1 MTGFAVALALILGVV
16 LGLALGYL
24 LARSRTAA
32 AVSAAA
38 VRTAQLQGELQ
49 QASSQVAALE
59 LRRTEQEAVGRQLA
73 PMATALAELDR
84 RVIAAERD
92 RTAAAAALEQMLKEQ
107 SAQSLTAAADV
118 KREAGRL
125 AKALSHTHRRGTWG
139 EAELRRLVEAA
150 GMLEKVHFDSQVTVK
165 SADEHL
171 RPDMVIH
178 LAGGRSVVV
187 DAKAPLDA
195 LVAVPDDDS
204 DAYSPATLKQHAKAV
219 RDHVD
224 ALAKRNYAGMVQGSA
239 HHVVLYLPA
248 ESLLSLALA
257 ADPVLLDHAFG
268 KGVTIATPTTMM
280 ALLRSV
286 GQYWRD
292 EAVAENAARIRDE
305 GVELHKRLMV
315 MASHFSKLGR
325 SLNGAVEAF
334 NSTVGSYENR
344 VLPSTRRFRELGLV
358 QDDPATPPAIET
370 AARTLRVAGL
380 EVVEQPPTDSTG
392 EAAG

>member
-1 MTGFAVALALILGVV
+1 MSNSISTRLIALLSLSLALIFG
-16 LGLALGYL
+16 LGLLVDYHL
-24 LARSRTAA
+24 SRDEILARLQTESEETIRS
-32 AVSAAA
+32 AVID
-38 VRTAQLQGELQ
+38 
-49 QASSQVAALE
+49 LE
-59 LRRTEQEAVGRQLA
+59 NWLDGVEGSTLFLARILEQ
-73 PMATALAELDR
+73 
-84 RVIAAERD
+84 RD
-92 RTAAAAALEQMLKEQ
+92 YTHAGLEQMLKEQ